1 MSEKDPTEER
11 KSEQDPLADLKRQLA
26 YDQAFS
32 CVQCGY
38 CLPACPTYETMGK
51 ETHSPRGRINL
62 VRMTAEGKLDDLGL
76 LSDAI
81 DKCLGCRACETACP
95 IGVQYG
101 DIFESAKHYLQTH
114 QERPKLVAWVEKLL
128 LKRLIPSKRALG
140 ALAGLLWLAQR
151 LGLVRLLA
159 AKPLARLL
167 GPAGRFAPLLPPQLS
182 PAARLRRP
190 VRPAPV
196 AGRPAR
202 RTVAFF
208 SGCVMDAAFASTN
221 RNSVRLLQAAGCDV
235 ALLPG
240 ETCCGALHAHAG
252 QRDWAKSLAQRN
264 IAAFERLAAAQPIA
278 AVVNNAG
285 GCGAMLVEYGHLL
298 QDDPVW
304 AERAAAFSAKVRDL
318 SQLLIE
324 GDPLPFLDGQIERS
338 GDVPPTSR
346 TDSTSST
353 STIAPNSPT
362 SPIAPTSANSVQKAV
377 FADTVVTYQPSCHM
391 TNVQRVTREPL
402 ALLRSIPGITLREM
416 ADKDKCCGSAGI
428 YNLVNYEAS
437 MDILDVKMSNAKKTG
452 AVAIVTTNPGCL
464 LQMQLGIAREG
475 LQDKMRAVH
484 LADLLAEACGIGKE
498 GRES

>member
-1 MSEKDPTEER
+1 MSEKDTAEER
-11 KSEQDPLADLKRQLA
+11 KNEHDPLAELKRQLA

-101 DIFESAKHYLQTH
+101 DIFESAKSYLQTH
-114 QERPKLVAWVEKLL
+114 REHPQLAAWVEKLL
-128 LKRLIPSKRALG
+128 LRRLIPSKRVLG

-159 AKPLARLL
+159 RTKLLARLL

-182 PAARLRRP
+182 PAARLRRLA
-190 VRPAPV
+190 RQAPKT
-196 AGRPAR
+196 GRPAR

-208 SGCVMDAAFASTN
+208 SGCVMDAAYASTN

-235 ALLPG
+235 VALPG

-252 QRDWAKSLAQRN
+252 QRDWAKELAQHN
-264 IAAFERLAAAQPIA
+264 IAAFERLAAAQPID

-298 QDDPVW
+298 REDPEW
-304 AERAAAFSAKVRDL
+304 AARAAAFSAKVRDL

-324 GDPLPFLDGQIERS
+324 GDPLPFLDERPGQ
-338 GDVPPTSR
+338 
-346 TDSTSST
+346 
-353 STIAPNSPT
+353 
-362 SPIAPTSANSVQKAV
+362 APTHT
-377 FADTVVTYQPSCHM
+377 DTIVTYQRSCHM

-402 ALLRSIPGITLREM
+402 ALLRSIPGITVREM

-428 YNLVNYEAS
+428 YNLVNYEDS
-437 MDILDVKMSNAKKTG
+437 MDILDVKMSNVKKTG
-452 AVAIVTTNPGCL
+452 AVTIVTTNPGCL
-464 LQMQLGIAREG
+464 LQMQLGITREG
-475 LQDKMRAVH
+475 LQSKMRAVH

-498 GRES
+498 

>member
-1 MSEKDPTEER
+1 MSEKRDGAGENGFSLAAMLQSAKSAEGDRAAAMTDPLEER
-11 KSEQDPLADLKRQLA
+11 KRQLA
-26 YDQAFS
+26 YEQAFS

-95 IGVQYG
+95 IGVPYG
-101 DIFESAKHYLQTH
+101 EIFESAKSYLQTH
-114 QERPKLVAWVEKLL
+114 QERPKLAAWLEKLL
-128 LKRLIPSKRALG
+128 LWRLIPSKKALG

-159 AKPLARLL
+159 VKPLARLL
-167 GPAGRFAPLLPPQLS
+167 GPAGRFASLMPPQLS
-182 PAARLRRP
+182 PAARRRRP
-190 VRPAPV
+190 ARLAPE

-208 SGCVMDAAFASTN
+208 SGCVMDAAYASTN
-221 RNSVRLLQAAGCDV
+221 RNSMRLLQAAGCDV
-235 ALLPG
+235 VALPG
-240 ETCCGALHAHAG
+240 ETCCGALHSHAG
-252 QRDWAKSLAQRN
+252 HRDWAKSLAQHN
-264 IAAFERLAAAQPIA
+264 IAAFERLAAVQPID

-298 QDDPVW
+298 QDDPAW
-304 AERAAAFSAKVRDL
+304 AARAAAFSAKVRDL
-318 SQLLIE
+318 SQVLLD
-324 GDPLPFLDGQIERS
+324 GDPLPFLDE
-338 GDVPPTSR
+338 R
-346 TDSTSST
+346 TDQ
-353 STIAPNSPT
+353 
-362 SPIAPTSANSVQKAV
+362 APTP
-377 FADTVVTYQPSCHM
+377 TVVTYQRSCHM

-428 YNLVNYEAS
+428 YNLVNYEES
-437 MDILDVKMSNAKKTG
+437 MDILDVKMSNVNKTE
-452 AVAIVTTNPGCL
+452 AAIIVTTNPGCL

-475 LQDKMRAVH
+475 LQHKMRAVH

-498 GRES
+498 